1 MKSGLKE
8 TRREE
13 SNTKP
18 HGVTFIDAMKSRAK
32 DGNVTVPAGFGSDYN
47 GGPRTID
54 AIGGGGPRNIRCV
67 APDNADSVPRPTLG
81 STADASQVPV
91 PPECRRAPI
100 LVETR
105 LERIAPQLVETL
117 ILYRAPRAV
126 SIHAKLDEIRAL
138 PRYSKVVEAIG
149 LGLDEMGG
157 GGNVVDLQLV
167 YERLDDIIR
176 NNPEASPLQ
185 IARVFR
191 DQVRKTSMDRAD

>member
-1 MKSGLKE
+1 MGELALTSTVFTLIE
-8 TRREE
+8 VH
-13 SNTKP
+13 N
-18 HGVTFIDAMKSRAK
+18 AMKSKAK
-32 DGNVTVPAGFGSDYN
+32 NRNVSAPSGFGSDDN
-47 GGPRTID
+47 GGPRAFG
-54 AIGGGGPRNIRCV
+54 AIGGGGPQNIRWV
-67 APDNADSVPRPTLG
+67 TTANADSVPRPTPR
-81 STADASQVPV
+81 STADASQVPM
-91 PPECRRAPI
+91 PSEGRGAPI

-105 LERIAPQLVETL
+105 LERIAPQLAETL
-117 ILYRAPRAV
+117 ILYRAPRAVSTDAV

-138 PRYSKVVEAIG
+138 PKYSKVVEAIG

-191 DQVRKTSMDRAD
+191 DQVRKTAIDSAD